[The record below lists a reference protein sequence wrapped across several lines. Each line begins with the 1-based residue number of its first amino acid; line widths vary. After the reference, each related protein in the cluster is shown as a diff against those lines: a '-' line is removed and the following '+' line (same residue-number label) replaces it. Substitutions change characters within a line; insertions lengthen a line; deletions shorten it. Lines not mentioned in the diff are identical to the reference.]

1 MLKNLSLTLALAG
14 AALISAAPARA
25 LSVQFNGGSSSL
37 QGTTIFQDFD
47 SAPLGVFGGGNGVF
61 AASISGVAARP
72 AFDSTGNFLGV
83 QAGNTS
89 SITLGIPNVQV
100 LSFVIGSLD
109 GYNTVVLNFLSGPSR
124 ILSGL
129 EIITGN
135 PADSGLPGTGNQT
148 ATTTNGR
155 VFYDTQGLD
164 SIVSFSLSSTSNAFE
179 IDNVS
184 TAVPEPATWGMMIL
198 AAGMAGT
205 ALRRRRNRGAMA

>member
-14 AALISAAPARA
+14 AALISAAPAQA

-37 QGTTIFQDFD
+37 QGTTIFEDFN
-47 SAPLGVFGGGNGVF
+47 SAPLGAYGGGNGVF
-61 AASISGVAARP
+61 AGSVGGIAARP
-72 AFDSTGNFLGV
+72 AFDSTGNFLAV
-83 QAGNTS
+83 QNGQTS
-89 SITLGIPNVQV
+89 SVTLGIPNVQV

-109 GYNTVVLNFLSGPSR
+109 GFNEVVLNFLTGPSR
-124 ILSGL
+124 TLTGL
-129 EIITGN
+129 EVITGN
-135 PADSGLPGTGNQT
+135 PLDSGLPGNGNQFST
-148 ATTTNGR
+148 ATNGR

-164 SIVSFSLSSTSNAFE
+164 SIVSFSLISRGTAFE
-179 IDNVS
+179 IDNIS